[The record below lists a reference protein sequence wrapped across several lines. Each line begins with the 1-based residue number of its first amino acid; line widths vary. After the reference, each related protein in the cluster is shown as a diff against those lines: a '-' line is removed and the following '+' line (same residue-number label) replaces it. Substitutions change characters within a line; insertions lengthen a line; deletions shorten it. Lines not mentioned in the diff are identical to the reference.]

1 MRGGVAVLRNP
12 CGWGIAHTHTMYRSV
27 CLSAML
33 LSPCQSLRL
42 ERLTEAEVR
51 GGCLQVVVKE
61 KARNLKR
68 TL

>member
-1 MRGGVAVLRNP
+1 
-12 CGWGIAHTHTMYRSV
+12 MYRSV

-33 LSPCQSLRL
+33 LSPCQSLWL
-42 ERLTEAEVR
+42 ERMTEAEVR